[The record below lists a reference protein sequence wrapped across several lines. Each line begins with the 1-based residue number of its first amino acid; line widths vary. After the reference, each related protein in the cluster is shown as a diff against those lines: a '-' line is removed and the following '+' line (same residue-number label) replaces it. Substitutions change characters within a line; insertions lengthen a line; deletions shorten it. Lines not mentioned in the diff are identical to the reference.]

1 MGKEFD
7 MFDDFF
13 KEEDFQ
19 IDGEEKE
26 EEFEELE
33 LETTDPAD
41 YPDDPIS
48 VPGPTPDAD
57 AKIPDIT
64 DPDIGGVPDDD
75 CNCDDDDGCNNCTN
89 DPLDCA
95 DADCDCDHCQLPLA
109 DDGWDTGQKTKW
121 DAGGKEDRKDP
132 PPKSVWKQK
141 TWKT

>member
-19 IDGEEKE
+19 IDSEEKEKE

-33 LETTDPAD
+33 LETVDPDD
-41 YPDDPIS
+41 YP
-48 VPGPTPDAD
+48 PDVED
-57 AKIPDIT
+57 APMIT
-64 DPDIGGVPDDD
+64 DPDIGGVPDPNVDVTCD
-75 CNCDDDDGCNNCTN
+75 CDDDDGCSNCTIN
-89 DPLDCA
+89 PLDCA
-95 DADCDCDHCQLPLA
+95 DADCDCCDQ
-109 DDGWDTGQKTKW
+109 DDGWDTGKKTKW
-121 DAGGKEDRKDP
+121 DAGGGGDRKDP